1 MLFNLKEFEHKIE
14 ETFLKKGLKLF
25 LNKKVELIKKTGNGS
40 FSFLIH
46 EKNIGEIS
54 VQIRSEKIQ
63 NYNCFCG
70 SKNNCEHL
78 AAVLFYLQ
86 QDSLDLGNFKRSKDK
101 TTTLKSTLSKRSNNK
116 KNKFAGYIRLIK
128 NITKPFITFTKLK
141 SAQVGDIQ
149 KKINF
154 EKNGASAFN
163 EEYYF
168 NLALICELPKIPNF
182 NYSDRANAIEALIRN
197 AAMEI
202 EMNFNRGLS
211 ENENEAFIEATYY
224 SVRSQQNFKSGIY
237 SFLIARAAVI
247 INNKSNFAEL
257 KVLLKKRKQSK
268 NKTVAVDRKLIA
280 ELELSIQEAGLMN
293 KTFFTKNYAT
303 TLELPIALA
312 EIEFQKKNTAK
323 GFKILEQYAQGIKQ
337 ENVNKYLDFIG
348 ELLFFAKKYNS
359 KKYEQKYLLE
369 KFVCGYFIDTTE
381 LDRFFELNKKQN
393 KDDLVREIIVKVKTD
408 SLFFTFEKIAVVL
421 MHQSKFDELIVEIK
435 REKNKFKLLN
445 EIGIKKFPHYDL
457 DFLTLYTKHFLN
469 AITDAKFP
477 FFQQE
482 MFDLAR
488 TYLDLLPLEA
498 RENIIKKF
506 KDKLLYEKNMIEY
519 ISKLYP

>member
-25 LNKKVELIKKTGNGS
+25 LNKKVELIKKTGSES

-78 AAVLFYLQ
+78 AAALFYLQ
-86 QDSLDLGNFKRSKDK
+86 QE
-101 TTTLKSTLSKRSNNK
+101 TLSMLKVKSLRKKAVTTSIKQKK
-116 KNKFAGYIRLIK
+116 KNSFIKQIELIK
-128 NITKPFITFTKLK
+128 EIIKPFAMASKLT
-141 SAQVGDIQ
+141 STEVNEIY
-149 KKINF
+149 KKIHF
-154 EKNGASAFN
+154 EKTGAATFGQDF
-163 EEYYF
+163 YF
-168 NLALICELPKIPNF
+168 DLAIVCELPKLS
-182 NYSDRANAIEALIRN
+182 NYKYVDGENVIDTLVENAKQ
-197 AAMEI
+197 EI
-202 EMNFNRGLS
+202 ENHFNKGFS
-211 ENENEAFIEATYY
+211 VNETEAFIEATYY
-224 SVRSQQNFKSGIY
+224 SLRSQQNFRSGMYGFFI
-237 SFLIARAAVI
+237 SLASVI
-247 INNKSNFAEL
+247 ITNKNTTADL
-257 KVLLKKRKQSK
+257 KILLKKRKQNK
-268 NKTVAVDRKLIA
+268 NKIGAINRKNVSELQLSIRDA
-280 ELELSIQEAGLMN
+280 ELAN
-293 KTFFTKNYAT
+293 KPFLLKNYES

-312 EIEFQKKNTAK
+312 EMEFHKHNHAKAFKLLELYAEKIKIEN
-323 GFKILEQYAQGIKQ
+323 I
-337 ENVNKYLDFIG
+337 NKYLDLII
-348 ELLFFAKKYNS
+348 EVLVYAKKYNS
-359 KKYEQKYLLE
+359 KKYEQNYLIE

-393 KDDLVREIIVKVKTD
+393 RDDLVREIILKIKTD

-421 MHQSKFDELIVEIK
+421 MHQHKFDELVVEIK
-435 REKNKFKLLN
+435 KEKNKFKLLN
-445 EIGIKKFPHYDL
+445 EIGIKKFPHYDI

-469 AITDAKFP
+469 AIADAKFP

-488 TYLDLLPLEA
+488 TYLDLLPGEEQ
-498 RENIIKKF
+498 ENIIKKF

>member
-78 AAVLFYLQ
+78 AAALFYLQ
-86 QDSLDLGNFKRSKDK
+86 QE
-101 TTTLKSTLSKRSNNK
+101 TLSMLKVKSLRKKAVTTSIKQKK
-116 KNKFAGYIRLIK
+116 KNSFIKQIELIK
-128 NITKPFITFTKLK
+128 EIIKPFAMASKLTRTE
-141 SAQVGDIQ
+141 VNEIY
-149 KKINF
+149 KKIHF
-154 EKNGASAFN
+154 EKTGAATFGQDF
-163 EEYYF
+163 YF
-168 NLALICELPKIPNF
+168 DLAIVCELPKLS
-182 NYSDRANAIEALIRN
+182 NYKYVDGENVIDTLVENAKQ
-197 AAMEI
+197 EI
-202 EMNFNRGLS
+202 ENHFNKGFS
-211 ENENEAFIEATYY
+211 VNETEAFIDATYY
-224 SVRSQQNFKSGIY
+224 SLRSQQNFRSGMYGFFI
-237 SFLIARAAVI
+237 SLASVI
-247 INNKSNFAEL
+247 ITNKNTTADL
-257 KVLLKKRKQSK
+257 KILLKKRKQNK
-268 NKTVAVDRKLIA
+268 NKIGAINRKNVSELQLSIRDA
-280 ELELSIQEAGLMN
+280 ELAN
-293 KTFFTKNYAT
+293 KPFLLKNYES

-312 EIEFQKKNTAK
+312 EMEFHKHNHAKAFKLLELYAEKIKIEN
-323 GFKILEQYAQGIKQ
+323 I
-337 ENVNKYLDFIG
+337 NKYLDLII
-348 ELLFFAKKYNS
+348 EVLVYAKKYNS
-359 KKYEQKYLLE
+359 KKYEQNYLIE

-393 KDDLVREIIVKVKTD
+393 RDDLVREIILKIKTD

-421 MHQSKFDELIVEIK
+421 MHQHKFDELVVEIK
-435 REKNKFKLLN
+435 KEKNKFKLLN
-445 EIGIKKFPHYDL
+445 EIGIKKFPHYDI

-469 AITDAKFP
+469 AIADAKFP

>member
-25 LNKKVELIKKTGNGS
+25 LNKKVELIKKTGSES

-78 AAVLFYLQ
+78 AAALFYLQ
-86 QDSLDLGNFKRSKDK
+86 QE
-101 TTTLKSTLSKRSNNK
+101 TLSMLKVKSLRKKAVTTSIKQKK
-116 KNKFAGYIRLIK
+116 KNSFIKQIELIK
-128 NITKPFITFTKLK
+128 EIIKPFAMASKLT
-141 SAQVGDIQ
+141 STEVNEIY
-149 KKINF
+149 KKIHF
-154 EKNGASAFN
+154 EKTGAATFGQDF
-163 EEYYF
+163 YF
-168 NLALICELPKIPNF
+168 DLAIVCELPKLS
-182 NYSDRANAIEALIRN
+182 NYKYADGENVIDTLVENAKQ
-197 AAMEI
+197 EI
-202 EMNFNRGLS
+202 ENHFNKGFS
-211 ENENEAFIEATYY
+211 VNETEAFIDATYY
-224 SVRSQQNFKSGIY
+224 SLRSQQNFRSGMYGFFI
-237 SFLIARAAVI
+237 SLASVI
-247 INNKSNFAEL
+247 ITNKNTTADL
-257 KVLLKKRKQSK
+257 KILLKKRKQNK
-268 NKTVAVDRKLIA
+268 NKIGSINRKNVSELQLSIRDA
-280 ELELSIQEAGLMN
+280 ELAN
-293 KTFFTKNYAT
+293 KPFLLKNYES

-312 EIEFQKKNTAK
+312 EMEFHKHIHAKAFKLLELYAEKIKIEN
-323 GFKILEQYAQGIKQ
+323 I
-337 ENVNKYLDFIG
+337 NKYLDLII
-348 ELLFFAKKYNS
+348 EVLVYAKKYNS
-359 KKYEQKYLLE
+359 KKYEQNYLIE

-393 KDDLVREIIVKVKTD
+393 RDDLVREIILKIKTD

-421 MHQSKFDELIVEIK
+421 MHQHKFDELVVEIK
-435 REKNKFKLLN
+435 KEKNKFKLLN
-445 EIGIKKFPHYDL
+445 EIGIKKFPHYDI

-469 AITDAKFP
+469 AIADAKFP

-488 TYLDLLPLEA
+488 TYLDLLPGEE

>member
-86 QDSLDLGNFKRSKDK
+86 QESLDLGNFKRSKDK

-197 AAMEI
+197 AAMEV

-211 ENENEAFIEATYY
+211 VNETEAFIDATYY
-224 SVRSQQNFKSGIY
+224 SLRSQQNFRSGMYRFFI
-237 SFLIARAAVI
+237 SLASVI
-247 INNKSNFAEL
+247 ITNKNTTADL
-257 KVLLKKRKQSK
+257 KILLKKRKQNK
-268 NKTVAVDRKLIA
+268 NKIGSINRKNVSELQLSIRDA
-280 ELELSIQEAGLMN
+280 ELAN
-293 KTFFTKNYAT
+293 KPFLLKNYESI
-303 TLELPIALA
+303 LELPIALA
-312 EIEFQKKNTAK
+312 EMEFHKNNHAKAFKLLELYAEKIKIEN
-323 GFKILEQYAQGIKQ
+323 I
-337 ENVNKYLDFIG
+337 NKYLDLII
-348 ELLFFAKKYNS
+348 EVLVYAKKYNS

>member
-25 LNKKVELIKKTGNGS
+25 LNKKVELIKKTGSES

-78 AAVLFYLQ
+78 AAALFYLQ
-86 QDSLDLGNFKRSKDK
+86 QE
-101 TTTLKSTLSKRSNNK
+101 TLSMLKVKSLRKKAVTTSIKQKK
-116 KNKFAGYIRLIK
+116 KNSFIKQIELIK
-128 NITKPFITFTKLK
+128 EIIKPFAMASKLTRME
-141 SAQVGDIQ
+141 VNEIY
-149 KKINF
+149 KKIHF
-154 EKNGASAFN
+154 EKTGAATFGQDF
-163 EEYYF
+163 YF
-168 NLALICELPKIPNF
+168 DLAIVCELPKLS
-182 NYSDRANAIEALIRN
+182 NYKYADGENVIDTLVENAKQ
-197 AAMEI
+197 EI
-202 EMNFNRGLS
+202 EYHFNKGFS
-211 ENENEAFIEATYY
+211 VNETEAFIDATYY
-224 SVRSQQNFKSGIY
+224 SLRSQQNFRSGMYGFFI
-237 SFLIARAAVI
+237 SLASVI
-247 INNKSNFAEL
+247 ITNKNTTADL
-257 KVLLKKRKQSK
+257 KILLKKRKQNK
-268 NKTVAVDRKLIA
+268 NKIGSINRKNVSELQLSIRDA
-280 ELELSIQEAGLMN
+280 ELAN
-293 KTFFTKNYAT
+293 KPFLLKNYES

-312 EIEFQKKNTAK
+312 EMEFHKHNHAKAFKLLELYAEKIKIEN
-323 GFKILEQYAQGIKQ
+323 I
-337 ENVNKYLDFIG
+337 NKYLDLII
-348 ELLFFAKKYNS
+348 EVLVYAKKYNS
-359 KKYEQKYLLE
+359 KKYEQNYLIE

-393 KDDLVREIIVKVKTD
+393 RDDLVREIILKIKTD

-421 MHQSKFDELIVEIK
+421 MHQHKFDELVVEIK
-435 REKNKFKLLN
+435 KEKNKFKLLN
-445 EIGIKKFPHYDL
+445 EIVIKKFPHYDI

-469 AITDAKFP
+469 AIADAKFP

-488 TYLDLLPLEA
+488 TYLDLLPGEEQ
-498 RENIIKKF
+498 ENIIKKF

>member
-25 LNKKVELIKKTGNGS
+25 LNKKVELIKKTGSES

-78 AAVLFYLQ
+78 AAALFYLQ
-86 QDSLDLGNFKRSKDK
+86 QE
-101 TTTLKSTLSKRSNNK
+101 TLSMLKVKSLRKKAVTTSIKQKK
-116 KNKFAGYIRLIK
+116 KNSFIKQIELIK
-128 NITKPFITFTKLK
+128 EIIKPFAMASKLTRME
-141 SAQVGDIQ
+141 VNEIY
-149 KKINF
+149 KKIHF
-154 EKNGASAFN
+154 EKTGAATFGQDF
-163 EEYYF
+163 YF
-168 NLALICELPKIPNF
+168 DLAIVCELPKLS
-182 NYSDRANAIEALIRN
+182 NYKYADGENVIDTLVENAKQ
-197 AAMEI
+197 EI
-202 EMNFNRGLS
+202 ENHFNKGFS
-211 ENENEAFIEATYY
+211 VNETEAFIDATYY
-224 SVRSQQNFKSGIY
+224 SLRSQQNFRSGMYGFFI
-237 SFLIARAAVI
+237 SLASVI
-247 INNKSNFAEL
+247 ITNKNTTADL
-257 KVLLKKRKQSK
+257 KILLKKRKQNK
-268 NKTVAVDRKLIA
+268 NKIGSINRKNVSELQLSIRDA
-280 ELELSIQEAGLMN
+280 ELAN
-293 KTFFTKNYAT
+293 KPFLLKNYES

-312 EIEFQKKNTAK
+312 EMEFHKHNHAKAFKLLELYAEKIKIEN
-323 GFKILEQYAQGIKQ
+323 I
-337 ENVNKYLDFIG
+337 NKYLDLII
-348 ELLFFAKKYNS
+348 EVLVYAKKYNS
-359 KKYEQKYLLE
+359 KKYEQNYLIE

-393 KDDLVREIIVKVKTD
+393 RDDLVREIILKIKTD

-421 MHQSKFDELIVEIK
+421 MHQHKFDELVVEIK
-435 REKNKFKLLN
+435 KEKNKFKLLN
-445 EIGIKKFPHYDL
+445 EIGIKKFPHYDI

-469 AITDAKFP
+469 AIADAKFP

-488 TYLDLLPLEA
+488 TYLDLLPGEE

>member
-25 LNKKVELIKKTGNGS
+25 LNKKVELIKKTGSES

-78 AAVLFYLQ
+78 AAALFYLQ
-86 QDSLDLGNFKRSKDK
+86 QE
-101 TTTLKSTLSKRSNNK
+101 TLSMLKVKSLRKKAVTTSIKQKK
-116 KNKFAGYIRLIK
+116 KNSFIKQIELIK
-128 NITKPFITFTKLK
+128 EIIKPFAMASKLTRME
-141 SAQVGDIQ
+141 VNEIY
-149 KKINF
+149 KKIHF
-154 EKNGASAFN
+154 EKTGAATFGQDF
-163 EEYYF
+163 YF
-168 NLALICELPKIPNF
+168 DLAIVCELPKLS
-182 NYSDRANAIEALIRN
+182 NYKYADGENVIDTLVENAKQ
-197 AAMEI
+197 EI
-202 EMNFNRGLS
+202 ENHFNKGFS
-211 ENENEAFIEATYY
+211 VNETEAFIEATYY
-224 SVRSQQNFKSGIY
+224 SLRSQQNFRSGMYGFFI
-237 SFLIARAAVI
+237 SLASVI
-247 INNKSNFAEL
+247 ITNKNTTADL
-257 KVLLKKRKQSK
+257 KILLKKRKQNK
-268 NKTVAVDRKLIA
+268 NKIGSINRKNVSELQLSIRDA
-280 ELELSIQEAGLMN
+280 ELAN
-293 KTFFTKNYAT
+293 KPFLLKNYES

-312 EIEFQKKNTAK
+312 EMEFHKHNHAKAFKLLELYAEKIKIEN
-323 GFKILEQYAQGIKQ
+323 I
-337 ENVNKYLDFIG
+337 NKYLDLII
-348 ELLFFAKKYNS
+348 EVLVYAKKYNS
-359 KKYEQKYLLE
+359 KKYEQNYLIE

-393 KDDLVREIIVKVKTD
+393 RDDLVREIILKIKTD

-421 MHQSKFDELIVEIK
+421 MHQHKFDELVVEIK
-435 REKNKFKLLN
+435 KEKNKFKLLN
-445 EIGIKKFPHYDL
+445 EIGIKKFPHYDI

-469 AITDAKFP
+469 AIADAKFP

-488 TYLDLLPLEA
+488 TYLDLLPGEE

>member
-25 LNKKVELIKKTGNGS
+25 LNKKVELIKKTGSES

-78 AAVLFYLQ
+78 AAALFYLQ
-86 QDSLDLGNFKRSKDK
+86 QE
-101 TTTLKSTLSKRSNNK
+101 TLSMLKVKSLRKKAVTTSIKQKK
-116 KNKFAGYIRLIK
+116 KNSFIKQIELIK
-128 NITKPFITFTKLK
+128 EIIKPFAMASKLTRME
-141 SAQVGDIQ
+141 VNEIY
-149 KKINF
+149 KKIHF
-154 EKNGASAFN
+154 EKTGAATFGQDF
-163 EEYYF
+163 YF
-168 NLALICELPKIPNF
+168 DLAIVCELPKLS
-182 NYSDRANAIEALIRN
+182 NYKYADGENVIDTLVENAKQ
-197 AAMEI
+197 EI
-202 EMNFNRGLS
+202 ENHFNKGFS
-211 ENENEAFIEATYY
+211 VNETEAFIDATYY
-224 SVRSQQNFKSGIY
+224 SLRSQQNFRSGMYGFFI
-237 SFLIARAAVI
+237 SLASVI
-247 INNKSNFAEL
+247 ITNKNTTADL
-257 KVLLKKRKQSK
+257 KILLKKRKQNK
-268 NKTVAVDRKLIA
+268 NKIGSINRKNVSELQLSIRDA
-280 ELELSIQEAGLMN
+280 ELAN
-293 KTFFTKNYAT
+293 KPFLLKNYES

-312 EIEFQKKNTAK
+312 EMEFHKHNHAKAFKLLELYAEKIKIEN
-323 GFKILEQYAQGIKQ
+323 I
-337 ENVNKYLDFIG
+337 NKYLDLII
-348 ELLFFAKKYNS
+348 EVLVYAKKYNS
-359 KKYEQKYLLE
+359 KKYEQNYLIE

-393 KDDLVREIIVKVKTD
+393 RDDLVREIILKIKTD

-421 MHQSKFDELIVEIK
+421 MHQHKFDELVVEIK
-435 REKNKFKLLN
+435 KEKNKFKLLN
-445 EIGIKKFPHYDL
+445 EIGIKKFPHYDI

-469 AITDAKFP
+469 AIADAKFP

-488 TYLDLLPLEA
+488 TYLDLLPGEEQ
-498 RENIIKKF
+498 ENIIKKF

>member
-78 AAVLFYLQ
+78 AAALFYLQ
-86 QDSLDLGNFKRSKDK
+86 QE
-101 TTTLKSTLSKRSNNK
+101 TLSMLKVKSLRKKAVTTSIKQKK
-116 KNKFAGYIRLIK
+116 KNSFIKQIELIK
-128 NITKPFITFTKLK
+128 EIIKPFAMASKLT
-141 SAQVGDIQ
+141 STEVNEIY
-149 KKINF
+149 KKIHF
-154 EKNGASAFN
+154 EKTGAATFGQDF
-163 EEYYF
+163 YF
-168 NLALICELPKIPNF
+168 DLAIVCELPKLS
-182 NYSDRANAIEALIRN
+182 NYKYADGENVIDTLVENAKQ
-197 AAMEI
+197 EI
-202 EMNFNRGLS
+202 ENHFNKGFS
-211 ENENEAFIEATYY
+211 VNETEAFIDATYY
-224 SVRSQQNFKSGIY
+224 SLRSQQNFRSGMYRFFI
-237 SFLIARAAVI
+237 SLASVI
-247 INNKSNFAEL
+247 ITNKNTTADL
-257 KVLLKKRKQSK
+257 KILLKKRKQNK
-268 NKTVAVDRKLIA
+268 NKIGSINRKNVSELQLSIRDA
-280 ELELSIQEAGLMN
+280 ELAN
-293 KTFFTKNYAT
+293 KPFLLKNYES

-312 EIEFQKKNTAK
+312 EMEFHKNNHAKAFKLLELYAEKIKIEN
-323 GFKILEQYAQGIKQ
+323 I
-337 ENVNKYLDFIG
+337 NKYLDLII
-348 ELLFFAKKYNS
+348 EVLVYAKKYNN
-359 KKYEQKYLLE
+359 KKSEQNYLIE

-393 KDDLVREIIVKVKTD
+393 KDDLAREIIVKVKTD

-445 EIGIKKFPHYDL
+445 EIGIKKFPHYDIE
-457 DFLTLYTKHFLN
+457 FLTLYTKHFLN

-488 TYLDLLPLEA
+488 SYLDLLPLEA

-506 KDKLLYEKNMIEY
+506 KDNLLYEKNMIEY

>member
-40 FSFLIH
+40 FSFMIH

-54 VQIRSEKIQ
+54 IQIRSEKIQ

-78 AAVLFYLQ
+78 AAALFYLQ
-86 QDSLDLGNFKRSKDK
+86 QE
-101 TTTLKSTLSKRSNNK
+101 TLSMLKVKSLRKKAVTTSIKQKK
-116 KNKFAGYIRLIK
+116 KNSFIK
-128 NITKPFITFTKLK
+128 QIEPIKEIIKPFAMASKLT
-141 SAQVGDIQ
+141 STEVNEIY
-149 KKINF
+149 KKIHF
-154 EKNGASAFN
+154 EKTGAATFGQDF
-163 EEYYF
+163 YF
-168 NLALICELPKIPNF
+168 DLAIVCELPKVPNYKYADGE
-182 NYSDRANAIEALIRN
+182 NVIDTLVENAKQ
-197 AAMEI
+197 EI
-202 EMNFNRGLS
+202 ENHFNKGFS
-211 ENENEAFIEATYY
+211 VNETEAFIDATYY
-224 SVRSQQNFKSGIY
+224 SVRSQQNFRSGMYGFFI
-237 SFLIARAAVI
+237 SLASVI
-247 INNKSNFAEL
+247 ITNKNTTADL
-257 KVLLKKRKQSK
+257 KILLKKRKQNK
-268 NKTVAVDRKLIA
+268 NKIGSINRKNVSELQLSIRDA
-280 ELELSIQEAGLMN
+280 ELAN
-293 KTFFTKNYAT
+293 KPFLLKNYES

-312 EIEFQKKNTAK
+312 EMEFHKHNHAKAFKLLELYAEKIKIEN
-323 GFKILEQYAQGIKQ
+323 I
-337 ENVNKYLDFIG
+337 NKYLDLII
-348 ELLFFAKKYNS
+348 EVLVYAKKYNS

-369 KFVCGYFIDTTE
+369 KFVCGYFIDEKE
-381 LDRFFELNKKQN
+381 LARFFELNKSRGKE
-393 KDDLVREIIVKVKTD
+393 LVALGLIEKIKSE
-408 SLFFTFEKIAVVL
+408 SLFFTFEKIAIIFL
-421 MHQSKFDELIVEIK
+421 SQNKFDELVNEIK
-435 REKNKFKLLN
+435 KEKNKFKLLN
-445 EIGIKKFPHYDL
+445 EIGIKKFPHYDIE
-457 DFLTLYTKHFLN
+457 FLTLYTKHFLN

>member
-25 LNKKVELIKKTGNGS
+25 LNKKVELIKKTGSES

-78 AAVLFYLQ
+78 AAALFYLQ
-86 QDSLDLGNFKRSKDK
+86 QE
-101 TTTLKSTLSKRSNNK
+101 TLSMLKVKSLRKKAVTTSIKQKK
-116 KNKFAGYIRLIK
+116 KNSFIKQIELIK
-128 NITKPFITFTKLK
+128 EIIKPFAMASKLTRTE
-141 SAQVGDIQ
+141 VNEIY
-149 KKINF
+149 KKIHF
-154 EKNGASAFN
+154 EKTGAATFGQDF
-163 EEYYF
+163 YF
-168 NLALICELPKIPNF
+168 DLAIVCELPKLS
-182 NYSDRANAIEALIRN
+182 NYKYADGENVIDTLVENAKQ
-197 AAMEI
+197 EI
-202 EMNFNRGLS
+202 ENHFNKGFS
-211 ENENEAFIEATYY
+211 VNETEAFIDATYY
-224 SVRSQQNFKSGIY
+224 SLRSQQNFRSGMYGFFI
-237 SFLIARAAVI
+237 SLASVI
-247 INNKSNFAEL
+247 ITNKNTTADL
-257 KVLLKKRKQSK
+257 KILLKKRKQNK
-268 NKTVAVDRKLIA
+268 NKIGAINRKNVSELQLSIRDA
-280 ELELSIQEAGLMN
+280 ELAN
-293 KTFFTKNYAT
+293 KPFLLKNYES

-312 EIEFQKKNTAK
+312 EMEFHKHNHAKAFKLLELYAEKIKIEN
-323 GFKILEQYAQGIKQ
+323 I
-337 ENVNKYLDFIG
+337 NKYLDLII
-348 ELLFFAKKYNS
+348 EVLVYAKKYNS
-359 KKYEQKYLLE
+359 KKYEQNYLIE

-393 KDDLVREIIVKVKTD
+393 RDDLVREIILKIKTD

-421 MHQSKFDELIVEIK
+421 MHQHKFDELVVEIK
-435 REKNKFKLLN
+435 KEKNKFKLLN
-445 EIGIKKFPHYDL
+445 EIGIKKFPHYDI

-469 AITDAKFP
+469 AIADAKFP

-488 TYLDLLPLEA
+488 TYLDLLPGEEQ
-498 RENIIKKF
+498 ENIIKKF

>member
-40 FSFLIH
+40 FSFMIH

-54 VQIRSEKIQ
+54 IQIRSEKIQ

-78 AAVLFYLQ
+78 AAALFYLQ
-86 QDSLDLGNFKRSKDK
+86 QE
-101 TTTLKSTLSKRSNNK
+101 TLSMLKVKSLRKKAVTTSIKQKK
-116 KNKFAGYIRLIK
+116 KNSFIKQIELIK
-128 NITKPFITFTKLK
+128 EIIKPFAMASKLT
-141 SAQVGDIQ
+141 STEVNEIY
-149 KKINF
+149 KKIHF
-154 EKNGASAFN
+154 EKTGAATFGQDF
-163 EEYYF
+163 YF
-168 NLALICELPKIPNF
+168 DLAIVCELPKLS
-182 NYSDRANAIEALIRN
+182 NYKYADGENVIDTLVENAKQ
-197 AAMEI
+197 EI
-202 EMNFNRGLS
+202 ENHFNKGFS
-211 ENENEAFIEATYY
+211 VNETEAFIDATYY
-224 SVRSQQNFKSGIY
+224 SVRSQQNFRSGMYGFFI
-237 SFLIARAAVI
+237 SLASVI
-247 INNKSNFAEL
+247 ITNKNTTSDL
-257 KVLLKKRKQSK
+257 KILLKKRKQNK
-268 NKTVAVDRKLIA
+268 NKIGSINRKNVSELQLSIRDA
-280 ELELSIQEAGLMN
+280 ELAN
-293 KTFFTKNYAT
+293 KPFLLKNYES

-312 EIEFQKKNTAK
+312 EMEFHKHNHAKAFKLLELYAEKIKIEN
-323 GFKILEQYAQGIKQ
+323 I
-337 ENVNKYLDFIG
+337 NKYLDLII
-348 ELLFFAKKYNS
+348 EVLVYAKKYNS

-369 KFVCGYFIDTTE
+369 KFVCGYFIDEKE
-381 LDRFFELNKKQN
+381 LARFFELNKSRGKE
-393 KDDLVREIIVKVKTD
+393 LVALGLIEKIKSE
-408 SLFFTFEKIAVVL
+408 SLFFTFEKIAIIFL
-421 MHQSKFDELIVEIK
+421 SQNKFDELVNEIK
-435 REKNKFKLLN
+435 KEKNKFKLLN
-445 EIGIKKFPHYDL
+445 EIGIKKFPHYDIE
-457 DFLTLYTKHFLN
+457 FLTLYTKHFLN

>member
-78 AAVLFYLQ
+78 AAALFYLQ
-86 QDSLDLGNFKRSKDK
+86 QE
-101 TTTLKSTLSKRSNNK
+101 TLSMLKVKSLRKKAVTTSIKQKK
-116 KNKFAGYIRLIK
+116 KNSFIKQIELIK
-128 NITKPFITFTKLK
+128 EIIKPFAMASKLT
-141 SAQVGDIQ
+141 STEVNEIY
-149 KKINF
+149 KKIHF
-154 EKNGASAFN
+154 EKTGAATFGQDF
-163 EEYYF
+163 YF
-168 NLALICELPKIPNF
+168 DLAIVCELPKLS
-182 NYSDRANAIEALIRN
+182 NYKYADGENVIDTLVENAKQ
-197 AAMEI
+197 EI
-202 EMNFNRGLS
+202 ENHFNKGFS
-211 ENENEAFIEATYY
+211 VNETEAFIDATYY
-224 SVRSQQNFKSGIY
+224 SLRSQQNFRSGMYRFFI
-237 SFLIARAAVI
+237 SLASVI
-247 INNKSNFAEL
+247 ITNKNTTADL
-257 KVLLKKRKQSK
+257 KILLKKRKQNK
-268 NKTVAVDRKLIA
+268 NKIGSINRKNVSELQLSIRDA
-280 ELELSIQEAGLMN
+280 ELAN
-293 KTFFTKNYAT
+293 KPFLLKNYES

-312 EIEFQKKNTAK
+312 EMEFHKNNHAKAFKLLELYAEKIKIEN
-323 GFKILEQYAQGIKQ
+323 I
-337 ENVNKYLDFIG
+337 NKYLDLII
-348 ELLFFAKKYNS
+348 EVLVYAKKYNN
-359 KKYEQKYLLE
+359 KKSEQNYLIE

-393 KDDLVREIIVKVKTD
+393 KDDLAREIIVKVKTD

-445 EIGIKKFPHYDL
+445 EIGIKKFPHYDIE
-457 DFLTLYTKHFLN
+457 FLTLYTKHFLN

>member
-25 LNKKVELIKKTGNGS
+25 LNKKVELIKKTGSES

-78 AAVLFYLQ
+78 AAALFYLQ
-86 QDSLDLGNFKRSKDK
+86 QE
-101 TTTLKSTLSKRSNNK
+101 TLSMLKVKSLRKKAVTTSIKQKK
-116 KNKFAGYIRLIK
+116 KNSFIKQIELIK
-128 NITKPFITFTKLK
+128 EIIKPFAMASKLTRTE
-141 SAQVGDIQ
+141 VNEIY
-149 KKINF
+149 KKIHF
-154 EKNGASAFN
+154 EKTGAATFGQDF
-163 EEYYF
+163 YF
-168 NLALICELPKIPNF
+168 DLAIVCELPKLS
-182 NYSDRANAIEALIRN
+182 NYKYADGENVIDTLVENAKQ
-197 AAMEI
+197 EI
-202 EMNFNRGLS
+202 EYHFNKGFS
-211 ENENEAFIEATYY
+211 VNETEAFIDATYY
-224 SVRSQQNFKSGIY
+224 SLRSQQNFRSGMYGFFI
-237 SFLIARAAVI
+237 SLASVI
-247 INNKSNFAEL
+247 ITNKNTTADL
-257 KVLLKKRKQSK
+257 KILLKKRKQNK
-268 NKTVAVDRKLIA
+268 NKIGSINRKNVSELQLSIRDA
-280 ELELSIQEAGLMN
+280 ELAN
-293 KTFFTKNYAT
+293 KPFLLKNYES

-312 EIEFQKKNTAK
+312 EMEFHKHNHAKAFKLLELYAEKIKIEN
-323 GFKILEQYAQGIKQ
+323 I
-337 ENVNKYLDFIG
+337 NKYLDLII
-348 ELLFFAKKYNS
+348 EVLVYAKKYNS
-359 KKYEQKYLLE
+359 KKYEQNYLIE

-393 KDDLVREIIVKVKTD
+393 RDDLVREIILKIKTD

-421 MHQSKFDELIVEIK
+421 MHQHKFDELVVEIK
-435 REKNKFKLLN
+435 KEKNKFKLLN
-445 EIGIKKFPHYDL
+445 EIGIKKFPHYDI

-469 AITDAKFP
+469 AIADAKFP

-488 TYLDLLPLEA
+488 TYLDLLPGEE

>member
-25 LNKKVELIKKTGNGS
+25 LNKKVELIKKTGSES

-78 AAVLFYLQ
+78 AAALFYLQ
-86 QDSLDLGNFKRSKDK
+86 QE
-101 TTTLKSTLSKRSNNK
+101 TLSMLKVKSLRKKAVTTSIKQKK
-116 KNKFAGYIRLIK
+116 KNSFIKQIELIK
-128 NITKPFITFTKLK
+128 EIIKPFAMASKLTRTE
-141 SAQVGDIQ
+141 VNEIY
-149 KKINF
+149 KKIHF
-154 EKNGASAFN
+154 EKTGAATFGQDF
-163 EEYYF
+163 YF
-168 NLALICELPKIPNF
+168 DLAIVCELPKLS
-182 NYSDRANAIEALIRN
+182 NYKYADGENVIDTLVENAKQ
-197 AAMEI
+197 EI
-202 EMNFNRGLS
+202 ENHFNKGFS
-211 ENENEAFIEATYY
+211 VNETEAFIDATYY
-224 SVRSQQNFKSGIY
+224 SLRSQQNFRSGMYGFFI
-237 SFLIARAAVI
+237 SLASVI
-247 INNKSNFAEL
+247 ITNKNTTADL
-257 KVLLKKRKQSK
+257 KILLKKRKQNK
-268 NKTVAVDRKLIA
+268 NKIGSINRKNVSELQLSIRDA
-280 ELELSIQEAGLMN
+280 ELAN
-293 KTFFTKNYAT
+293 KPFLLKNYES

-312 EIEFQKKNTAK
+312 EMEFHKHNHAKAFKLLELYAEKIKIEN
-323 GFKILEQYAQGIKQ
+323 I
-337 ENVNKYLDFIG
+337 NKYLDLII
-348 ELLFFAKKYNS
+348 EVLVYAKKYNS
-359 KKYEQKYLLE
+359 KKYEQNYLIE

-393 KDDLVREIIVKVKTD
+393 RDDLVREIILKIKTD

-421 MHQSKFDELIVEIK
+421 MHQHKFDELVVEIK
-435 REKNKFKLLN
+435 KEKNKFKLLN
-445 EIGIKKFPHYDL
+445 EIGIKKFPHYDI

-469 AITDAKFP
+469 AIADAKFP

-488 TYLDLLPLEA
+488 TYLDLLPGEE

>member
-25 LNKKVELIKKTGNGS
+25 LNKKVELIKKTGSES

-78 AAVLFYLQ
+78 AAALFYLQ
-86 QDSLDLGNFKRSKDK
+86 QE
-101 TTTLKSTLSKRSNNK
+101 TLSMLKVKSLRKKAVTTSIKQKK
-116 KNKFAGYIRLIK
+116 KNSFIKQIELIK
-128 NITKPFITFTKLK
+128 EIIKPFAMASKLT
-141 SAQVGDIQ
+141 STEVNEIY
-149 KKINF
+149 KKIHF
-154 EKNGASAFN
+154 EKTGAATFGQDF
-163 EEYYF
+163 YF
-168 NLALICELPKIPNF
+168 DLAIVCELPKLS
-182 NYSDRANAIEALIRN
+182 NYKYADGENVIDTLVENAKQ
-197 AAMEI
+197 EI
-202 EMNFNRGLS
+202 EYHFNKGFS
-211 ENENEAFIEATYY
+211 VNETEAFIDATYY
-224 SVRSQQNFKSGIY
+224 SLRSQQNFRSGMYGFFI
-237 SFLIARAAVI
+237 SLASVI
-247 INNKSNFAEL
+247 ITNKNTTADL
-257 KVLLKKRKQSK
+257 KILLKKRKQNK
-268 NKTVAVDRKLIA
+268 NKIGSINRKNVSELQLSIRDA
-280 ELELSIQEAGLMN
+280 ELAN
-293 KTFFTKNYAT
+293 KPFLLKNYES

-312 EIEFQKKNTAK
+312 EMEFHKHNHAKAFKLLELYAEKIKIEN
-323 GFKILEQYAQGIKQ
+323 I
-337 ENVNKYLDFIG
+337 NKYLDLII
-348 ELLFFAKKYNS
+348 EVLVYAKKYNS
-359 KKYEQKYLLE
+359 KKYEQNYLIE

-393 KDDLVREIIVKVKTD
+393 RDDLVREIILKIKTD

-421 MHQSKFDELIVEIK
+421 MHQHKFDELVVEIK
-435 REKNKFKLLN
+435 KEKNKFKLLN
-445 EIGIKKFPHYDL
+445 EIGIKKFPHYDI

-469 AITDAKFP
+469 AIADAKFP

-488 TYLDLLPLEA
+488 TYLDLLPGEE

>member
-25 LNKKVELIKKTGNGS
+25 LNKKVELIKKTGSES

-78 AAVLFYLQ
+78 AAALFYLQ
-86 QDSLDLGNFKRSKDK
+86 QE
-101 TTTLKSTLSKRSNNK
+101 TLSMLKVKSLRKKAVTTSIKQKK
-116 KNKFAGYIRLIK
+116 KNSFIKQIELIK
-128 NITKPFITFTKLK
+128 EIIKPFAMASKLTRME
-141 SAQVGDIQ
+141 VNEIY
-149 KKINF
+149 KKIHF
-154 EKNGASAFN
+154 EKTGAATFGQDF
-163 EEYYF
+163 YF
-168 NLALICELPKIPNF
+168 DLAIVCELPKLS
-182 NYSDRANAIEALIRN
+182 NYKYADGENVIDTLVENAKQ
-197 AAMEI
+197 EI
-202 EMNFNRGLS
+202 ENHFNKGFS
-211 ENENEAFIEATYY
+211 VNETEAFIDATYY
-224 SVRSQQNFKSGIY
+224 SLRSQQNFRSGMYGFFI
-237 SFLIARAAVI
+237 SLASVI
-247 INNKSNFAEL
+247 ITNKNTTADL
-257 KVLLKKRKQSK
+257 KILLKKRKQNK
-268 NKTVAVDRKLIA
+268 NKIGSINRKNVSELQLSIRDA
-280 ELELSIQEAGLMN
+280 ELAN
-293 KTFFTKNYAT
+293 KPFLLKNYES

-312 EIEFQKKNTAK
+312 EMEFHKHIHAKAFKLLELYAEKIKIEN
-323 GFKILEQYAQGIKQ
+323 I
-337 ENVNKYLDFIG
+337 NKYLDLII
-348 ELLFFAKKYNS
+348 EVLVYAKKYNS
-359 KKYEQKYLLE
+359 KKYEQNYLIE

-393 KDDLVREIIVKVKTD
+393 RDDLVREIILKIKTD

-421 MHQSKFDELIVEIK
+421 MHQHKFDELVVEIK
-435 REKNKFKLLN
+435 KEKNKFKLLN
-445 EIGIKKFPHYDL
+445 EIGIKKFPHYDI

-469 AITDAKFP
+469 AIADAKFP

-488 TYLDLLPLEA
+488 TYLDLLPGEE

>member
-25 LNKKVELIKKTGNGS
+25 LNKKVELIKKTGSES

-78 AAVLFYLQ
+78 AAALFYLQ
-86 QDSLDLGNFKRSKDK
+86 QE
-101 TTTLKSTLSKRSNNK
+101 TLSMLKVKSLRKKAVTTSIKQKK
-116 KNKFAGYIRLIK
+116 KNSFIKQIELIK
-128 NITKPFITFTKLK
+128 EIIKPFAMASKLTRTEVNEIYKKIHFEKTGAATFGQDFYFDLAIVCELTKL
-141 SAQVGDIQ
+141 S
-149 KKINF
+149 
-154 EKNGASAFN
+154 
-163 EEYYF
+163 
-168 NLALICELPKIPNF
+168 
-182 NYSDRANAIEALIRN
+182 NYKYADSENVIDTLVENAKQ
-197 AAMEI
+197 EI
-202 EMNFNRGLS
+202 ENHFNKGFS
-211 ENENEAFIEATYY
+211 VNETEAFIEATYY
-224 SVRSQQNFKSGIY
+224 SLRSQQNFRSGMYGFFI
-237 SFLIARAAVI
+237 SLASVI
-247 INNKSNFAEL
+247 ITNKNTTADL
-257 KVLLKKRKQSK
+257 KILLKKRKQNK
-268 NKTVAVDRKLIA
+268 NKIGSINRKNVSELQLSIRDA
-280 ELELSIQEAGLMN
+280 ELAN
-293 KTFFTKNYAT
+293 KPFLLKNYES

-312 EIEFQKKNTAK
+312 EMEFHKHNHAKAFKLLELYAEKIKIEN
-323 GFKILEQYAQGIKQ
+323 I
-337 ENVNKYLDFIG
+337 NKYLDLII
-348 ELLFFAKKYNS
+348 EVLVYAKKYNS
-359 KKYEQKYLLE
+359 KKYEQNYLIE

-393 KDDLVREIIVKVKTD
+393 RDDLVREIILKIKTD

-421 MHQSKFDELIVEIK
+421 MHQHKFDELVVEIK
-435 REKNKFKLLN
+435 KEKNKFKLLN
-445 EIGIKKFPHYDL
+445 EIGIKKFPHYDI

-469 AITDAKFP
+469 AIADAKFP

-488 TYLDLLPLEA
+488 TYLDLLPGEE

>member
-1 MLFNLKEFEHKIE
+1 MLFNLREFEHKIE

-78 AAVLFYLQ
+78 AAALFYLQ
-86 QDSLDLGNFKRSKDK
+86 QE
-101 TTTLKSTLSKRSNNK
+101 TLSMLKVKSLRKKAVTTSIKQKK
-116 KNKFAGYIRLIK
+116 KNSFIKQIELIK
-128 NITKPFITFTKLK
+128 EIIKPFAMASKLT
-141 SAQVGDIQ
+141 STEVNEIY
-149 KKINF
+149 KKIHF
-154 EKNGASAFN
+154 EKTGAATFGQDF
-163 EEYYF
+163 YF
-168 NLALICELPKIPNF
+168 DLAIVCELPKLS
-182 NYSDRANAIEALIRN
+182 NYKYADGENVIDTLVENAKQ
-197 AAMEI
+197 EI
-202 EMNFNRGLS
+202 ENHFNKGFS
-211 ENENEAFIEATYY
+211 VNETEAFIDATYY
-224 SVRSQQNFKSGIY
+224 SLRSQQNFRSGMYRFFI
-237 SFLIARAAVI
+237 SLASVI
-247 INNKSNFAEL
+247 ITNKNTTADL
-257 KVLLKKRKQSK
+257 KILLKKRKQNK
-268 NKTVAVDRKLIA
+268 NKIGSINRKNVSELQLSISDA
-280 ELELSIQEAGLMN
+280 ELAN
-293 KTFFTKNYAT
+293 KPFLLKNYES

-312 EIEFQKKNTAK
+312 EMEFHKNNHAKAFKLLELYAEKIKIEN
-323 GFKILEQYAQGIKQ
+323 I
-337 ENVNKYLDFIG
+337 NKYLDLII
-348 ELLFFAKKYNS
+348 EVLVYAKKYNN
-359 KKYEQKYLLE
+359 KKSEQNYLIE

-393 KDDLVREIIVKVKTD
+393 KDDLAREIIVKVKTD

-445 EIGIKKFPHYDL
+445 EIGIKKFPHYDIE
-457 DFLTLYTKHFLN
+457 FLTLYTKHFLN

-488 TYLDLLPLEA
+488 SYLDLLPLEA

-506 KDKLLYEKNMIEY
+506 KDNLLYEKNMIEY

>member
-25 LNKKVELIKKTGNGS
+25 LNKKVELIKKTGSES

-46 EKNIGEIS
+46 EKNFGEIS

-78 AAVLFYLQ
+78 AAALFYLQ
-86 QDSLDLGNFKRSKDK
+86 QE
-101 TTTLKSTLSKRSNNK
+101 TLSMLKVKSLRKKAVTTSIKQKK
-116 KNKFAGYIRLIK
+116 KNSFIKQIELIK
-128 NITKPFITFTKLK
+128 EIIKPFAMASKLT
-141 SAQVGDIQ
+141 STEVNEIY
-149 KKINF
+149 KKIHF
-154 EKNGASAFN
+154 EKTGAATFGQDF
-163 EEYYF
+163 YF
-168 NLALICELPKIPNF
+168 DLAIVCELPKVPNYKYADGE
-182 NYSDRANAIEALIRN
+182 NVIDTLVENAKQ
-197 AAMEI
+197 EI
-202 EMNFNRGLS
+202 ENHFNKGFFV
-211 ENENEAFIEATYY
+211 NETEAFIDATYY
-224 SVRSQQNFKSGIY
+224 SLRSQQNFRSGMYGFFI
-237 SFLIARAAVI
+237 SLASVI
-247 INNKSNFAEL
+247 ITNKNTTADL
-257 KVLLKKRKQSK
+257 KILLKKRKQNK
-268 NKTVAVDRKLIA
+268 NKIGSINRKNVSELQLSIRDA
-280 ELELSIQEAGLMN
+280 ELAN
-293 KTFFTKNYAT
+293 KPFLLKNYES

-312 EIEFQKKNTAK
+312 EMEFHKHNHAKAFKLLELYAEKIKIEN
-323 GFKILEQYAQGIKQ
+323 I
-337 ENVNKYLDFIG
+337 NKYLDLII
-348 ELLFFAKKYNS
+348 EVLVYAKKYNS

-369 KFVCGYFIDTTE
+369 KFVCGYFIDEKE
-381 LDRFFELNKKQN
+381 LDRFFELNKSRSKE
-393 KDDLVREIIVKVKTD
+393 LVALVVIEKIKSE
-408 SLFFTFEKIAVVL
+408 SLFFTFEKIAIIFL
-421 MHQSKFDELIVEIK
+421 SQNKFDELVNEIK
-435 REKNKFKLLN
+435 KEKNKFKLLN
-445 EIGIKKFPHYDL
+445 EIGIKKFPHYDIE
-457 DFLTLYTKHFLN
+457 FLTLYTKHFLN

>member
-25 LNKKVELIKKTGNGS
+25 LNKKVELIKKTGSES

-78 AAVLFYLQ
+78 AAALFYLQ
-86 QDSLDLGNFKRSKDK
+86 QE
-101 TTTLKSTLSKRSNNK
+101 TLSMLKVKSLRKKAVTTSIKQKK
-116 KNKFAGYIRLIK
+116 KNSFIKQIELIK
-128 NITKPFITFTKLK
+128 EIIKPFAMASKLTRME
-141 SAQVGDIQ
+141 VNEIY
-149 KKINF
+149 KKIHF
-154 EKNGASAFN
+154 EKTGAATFGQDF
-163 EEYYF
+163 YF
-168 NLALICELPKIPNF
+168 DLAIVCELPKLS
-182 NYSDRANAIEALIRN
+182 NYKYADGENVIDTLVENAKQ
-197 AAMEI
+197 EI
-202 EMNFNRGLS
+202 ENHFNKGFS
-211 ENENEAFIEATYY
+211 VNETEAFIDATYY
-224 SVRSQQNFKSGIY
+224 SLRSQQNFRSGMYGFFI
-237 SFLIARAAVI
+237 SLASVI
-247 INNKSNFAEL
+247 ITNKNTTADL
-257 KVLLKKRKQSK
+257 KILLKKRKQNK
-268 NKTVAVDRKLIA
+268 NKIGSINRKNVSELQLSIRDA
-280 ELELSIQEAGLMN
+280 ELAN
-293 KTFFTKNYAT
+293 KPFLLKNYES

-312 EIEFQKKNTAK
+312 EMEFHKHIHAKAFKLLELYAEKIKIEN
-323 GFKILEQYAQGIKQ
+323 I
-337 ENVNKYLDFIG
+337 NKYLDLII
-348 ELLFFAKKYNS
+348 EVLVYAKKYNS

-393 KDDLVREIIVKVKTD
+393 RDDLVREIILKIKTD
-408 SLFFTFEKIAVVL
+408 SLFFTFKKIAVVL
-421 MHQSKFDELIVEIK
+421 MHQHKFDELVVEIK
-435 REKNKFKLLN
+435 KEKNKFKLLN
-445 EIGIKKFPHYDL
+445 EIGIKKFPHYDI

-469 AITDAKFP
+469 AIADAKFP

-488 TYLDLLPLEA
+488 TYLDLLPGEE

>member
-1 MLFNLKEFEHKIE
+1 MLFNLREFEHKIE

-78 AAVLFYLQ
+78 AAALFYLQ
-86 QDSLDLGNFKRSKDK
+86 QE
-101 TTTLKSTLSKRSNNK
+101 TLSMLKVKSLRKKAVTTSIKQKK
-116 KNKFAGYIRLIK
+116 KNSFIKQIELIK
-128 NITKPFITFTKLK
+128 EIIKPFAMASKLT
-141 SAQVGDIQ
+141 STEVNEIY
-149 KKINF
+149 KKIHF
-154 EKNGASAFN
+154 EKTGAATFGQDF
-163 EEYYF
+163 YF
-168 NLALICELPKIPNF
+168 DLAIVCELPKLS
-182 NYSDRANAIEALIRN
+182 NYKYADGENVIDTLVENAKQ
-197 AAMEI
+197 EI
-202 EMNFNRGLS
+202 ENHFNKGFS
-211 ENENEAFIEATYY
+211 VNETEAFIDATYY
-224 SVRSQQNFKSGIY
+224 SLRSQQNFRSGMYRFFI
-237 SFLIARAAVI
+237 SLASVI
-247 INNKSNFAEL
+247 ITNKNTTADL
-257 KVLLKKRKQSK
+257 KILLKKRKQNK
-268 NKTVAVDRKLIA
+268 NKIGSINRKNVSELQLSIRDA
-280 ELELSIQEAGLMN
+280 ELAN
-293 KTFFTKNYAT
+293 KPFLLKNYES

-312 EIEFQKKNTAK
+312 EMEFHKNNHAKAFKLLELYAEKIKIEN
-323 GFKILEQYAQGIKQ
+323 I
-337 ENVNKYLDFIG
+337 NKYLDLII
-348 ELLFFAKKYNS
+348 EVLVYAKKYNN
-359 KKYEQKYLLE
+359 KKSEQNYLIE

-393 KDDLVREIIVKVKTD
+393 KDDLAREIIVKVKTD

-445 EIGIKKFPHYDL
+445 EIGIKKFPHYDIE
-457 DFLTLYTKHFLN
+457 FLTLYTKHFLN

-488 TYLDLLPLEA
+488 SYLDLLPLEA

-506 KDKLLYEKNMIEY
+506 KDNLLYEKNMIEY

>member
-1 MLFNLKEFEHKIE
+1 MLFNLREFEHKIE

-78 AAVLFYLQ
+78 AAALFYLQ
-86 QDSLDLGNFKRSKDK
+86 QE
-101 TTTLKSTLSKRSNNK
+101 TLSMLKVKSLRKKAVTTSIKQKK
-116 KNKFAGYIRLIK
+116 KNSFIKQIELIK
-128 NITKPFITFTKLK
+128 EIIKPFAMASKLT
-141 SAQVGDIQ
+141 STEVNEIY
-149 KKINF
+149 KKIHF
-154 EKNGASAFN
+154 EKTGAATFGQDF
-163 EEYYF
+163 YF
-168 NLALICELPKIPNF
+168 DLAIVCELPKLS
-182 NYSDRANAIEALIRN
+182 NYKYADGENVIDTLVENAKQ
-197 AAMEI
+197 EI
-202 EMNFNRGLS
+202 ENHFNKGFS
-211 ENENEAFIEATYY
+211 VNETEAFIDATYY
-224 SVRSQQNFKSGIY
+224 SLRSQQNFRSGMYRFFI
-237 SFLIARAAVI
+237 SLASVI
-247 INNKSNFAEL
+247 ITNKNTTADL
-257 KVLLKKRKQSK
+257 KILLKKRKQNK
-268 NKTVAVDRKLIA
+268 NKIGSINRKNVSELQLSIRDA
-280 ELELSIQEAGLMN
+280 ELAN
-293 KTFFTKNYAT
+293 KPFLLKNYES

-312 EIEFQKKNTAK
+312 EMEFHKNNHAKAFKLLELYAEKIKIEN
-323 GFKILEQYAQGIKQ
+323 I
-337 ENVNKYLDFIG
+337 NKYLDLII
-348 ELLFFAKKYNS
+348 EVLVYAKKYNN
-359 KKYEQKYLLE
+359 KKSEQNYLIE

-393 KDDLVREIIVKVKTD
+393 KDDLAREIILKVKTD

-506 KDKLLYEKNMIEY
+506 KDNLLYEKNMIEY

>member
-25 LNKKVELIKKTGNGS
+25 LNKKVELIKKTGSES

-78 AAVLFYLQ
+78 AAALFYLQ
-86 QDSLDLGNFKRSKDK
+86 QE
-101 TTTLKSTLSKRSNNK
+101 TLSMLKVKSLRKKAVTTSIKQKK
-116 KNKFAGYIRLIK
+116 KNSFIKQIELIK
-128 NITKPFITFTKLK
+128 EIIKPFAMASKLTRTE
-141 SAQVGDIQ
+141 VNEIY
-149 KKINF
+149 KKIHF
-154 EKNGASAFN
+154 EKTGAATFGQDF
-163 EEYYF
+163 YF
-168 NLALICELPKIPNF
+168 DLAIVCELPKLS
-182 NYSDRANAIEALIRN
+182 NYKYADGENVIDTLVENAKQ
-197 AAMEI
+197 EI
-202 EMNFNRGLS
+202 EYHFNKGFS
-211 ENENEAFIEATYY
+211 VNETEAFIDATYY
-224 SVRSQQNFKSGIY
+224 SLRSQQNFRSGMYGFFI
-237 SFLIARAAVI
+237 SLASVI
-247 INNKSNFAEL
+247 ITNKNTTADL
-257 KVLLKKRKQSK
+257 KILLKKRKQNK
-268 NKTVAVDRKLIA
+268 NKIGSINRKNVSELQLSIRDA
-280 ELELSIQEAGLMN
+280 ELAN
-293 KTFFTKNYAT
+293 KPFLLKNYES

-312 EIEFQKKNTAK
+312 EMEFHKHNHAKAFKLLELYAEKIKIEN
-323 GFKILEQYAQGIKQ
+323 I
-337 ENVNKYLDFIG
+337 NKYLDLII
-348 ELLFFAKKYNS
+348 EVLVYAKKYNS
-359 KKYEQKYLLE
+359 KKYEQNYLIE

-393 KDDLVREIIVKVKTD
+393 RDDLVREIILKIKTD

-421 MHQSKFDELIVEIK
+421 MHQHKFDELVVEIK
-435 REKNKFKLLN
+435 KEKNKFKLLN
-445 EIGIKKFPHYDL
+445 EIGIKKFPHYDI

-469 AITDAKFP
+469 AIADAKFP

-488 TYLDLLPLEA
+488 TYLDLLPGEEQ
-498 RENIIKKF
+498 ENIIKKF

>member
-86 QDSLDLGNFKRSKDK
+86 QESLDLGNFKRSKDK
-101 TTTLKSTLSKRSNNK
+101 TTTIKSTLSKRSNNK

-224 SVRSQQNFKSGIY
+224 SVRSQQNFRSGMYGFFI
-237 SFLIARAAVI
+237 SLASVI
-247 INNKSNFAEL
+247 ITNKNTTADL
-257 KVLLKKRKQSK
+257 KILLKKRKQNK
-268 NKTVAVDRKLIA
+268 NKIGSINRKNVSELQLSIRDA
-280 ELELSIQEAGLMN
+280 ELAN
-293 KTFFTKNYAT
+293 KPFLLKNYES

-312 EIEFQKKNTAK
+312 EMEFHKHNHAKAFKLLELYAEKIKIEN
-323 GFKILEQYAQGIKQ
+323 I
-337 ENVNKYLDFIG
+337 NKYLDLII
-348 ELLFFAKKYNS
+348 EVLVYAKKYNS

-369 KFVCGYFIDTTE
+369 KFVCGYFIDEKE
-381 LDRFFELNKKQN
+381 LDRFFELNKFRSKE
-393 KDDLVREIIVKVKTD
+393 LVALGVIEKIKSE
-408 SLFFTFEKIAVVL
+408 SLFFTFEKIAIIFL
-421 MHQSKFDELIVEIK
+421 SQNKFDELVNEIK
-435 REKNKFKLLN
+435 KEKNKFKLLN
-445 EIGIKKFPHYDL
+445 EIGIKKFPHYDIE
-457 DFLTLYTKHFLN
+457 FLTLYTKHFLN

>member
-25 LNKKVELIKKTGNGS
+25 LNKKVELIKKTGSES

-78 AAVLFYLQ
+78 AAALFYLQ
-86 QDSLDLGNFKRSKDK
+86 QE
-101 TTTLKSTLSKRSNNK
+101 TLSMLKVKSLRKKAVTTSIKQKK
-116 KNKFAGYIRLIK
+116 KNSFIKQIELIK
-128 NITKPFITFTKLK
+128 EIIKPFAMASKLTRTE
-141 SAQVGDIQ
+141 VNEIY
-149 KKINF
+149 KKIHF
-154 EKNGASAFN
+154 EKTGAATFGQDF
-163 EEYYF
+163 YF
-168 NLALICELPKIPNF
+168 DLAIVCELPKLS
-182 NYSDRANAIEALIRN
+182 NYKYADGENVIDTLVENAKQ
-197 AAMEI
+197 EI
-202 EMNFNRGLS
+202 EYHFNKGFS
-211 ENENEAFIEATYY
+211 VNETEAFIDATYY
-224 SVRSQQNFKSGIY
+224 SLRSQQNFRSGMYGFFI
-237 SFLIARAAVI
+237 SLASVI
-247 INNKSNFAEL
+247 ITNKNTTADL
-257 KVLLKKRKQSK
+257 KILLKKRKQNK
-268 NKTVAVDRKLIA
+268 NKIGSINRKNVSELQLSIRDA
-280 ELELSIQEAGLMN
+280 ELAN
-293 KTFFTKNYAT
+293 KPFLLKNYES

-312 EIEFQKKNTAK
+312 EMEFHKHNHAKAFKLLELYAEKIKIEN
-323 GFKILEQYAQGIKQ
+323 I
-337 ENVNKYLDFIG
+337 NKYLDLII
-348 ELLFFAKKYNS
+348 EVLVYAKKYNS
-359 KKYEQKYLLE
+359 KKYEQNYLIE

-381 LDRFFELNKKQN
+381 LDRFFKLNKKQN
-393 KDDLVREIIVKVKTD
+393 RDDLVREIILKIKTD
-408 SLFFTFEKIAVVL
+408 SLFFMFEKIAVVL
-421 MHQSKFDELIVEIK
+421 MHQHKFDELVVEIK
-435 REKNKFKLLN
+435 KEKNKFKLLN
-445 EIGIKKFPHYDL
+445 EIGIKKFPHYDI

-469 AITDAKFP
+469 AIADAKFP

-488 TYLDLLPLEA
+488 TYLDLLPGEE

>member
-25 LNKKVELIKKTGNGS
+25 LNKKVELIKKTGSES

-78 AAVLFYLQ
+78 AAALFYLQ
-86 QDSLDLGNFKRSKDK
+86 QE
-101 TTTLKSTLSKRSNNK
+101 TLSMLKVKSLRKKAVTTSIKQKK
-116 KNKFAGYIRLIK
+116 KNSFIKQIELIK
-128 NITKPFITFTKLK
+128 EIIKPFAMASKLTRME
-141 SAQVGDIQ
+141 VNEIY
-149 KKINF
+149 KKIHF
-154 EKNGASAFN
+154 EKTGAATFGQDF
-163 EEYYF
+163 YF
-168 NLALICELPKIPNF
+168 DLAIVCELPKLS
-182 NYSDRANAIEALIRN
+182 NYKYADGENVIDTLVENAKQ
-197 AAMEI
+197 EI
-202 EMNFNRGLS
+202 ENHFNKGFS
-211 ENENEAFIEATYY
+211 VNETEAFIDATYY
-224 SVRSQQNFKSGIY
+224 SLRSQQNFRSGMYGFFI
-237 SFLIARAAVI
+237 SLASVI
-247 INNKSNFAEL
+247 ITNKNTTADL
-257 KVLLKKRKQSK
+257 KILLKKRKQNK
-268 NKTVAVDRKLIA
+268 NKIGSINRKNVSELQLSIRDA
-280 ELELSIQEAGLMN
+280 ELAN
-293 KTFFTKNYAT
+293 KPFLLKNYES

-312 EIEFQKKNTAK
+312 EMEFHKHIHAKAFKLLELYAEKIKIEN
-323 GFKILEQYAQGIKQ
+323 I
-337 ENVNKYLDFIG
+337 NKYLDLII
-348 ELLFFAKKYNS
+348 EVLVYAKKYNS

-393 KDDLVREIIVKVKTD
+393 RDDLVREIILKIKTD

-421 MHQSKFDELIVEIK
+421 MHQHKFDELVVEIK
-435 REKNKFKLLN
+435 KEKNKFKLLN
-445 EIGIKKFPHYDL
+445 EIGIKKFPHYDI

-469 AITDAKFP
+469 AIADAKFP

-488 TYLDLLPLEA
+488 TYLDLLPGEE

>member
-78 AAVLFYLQ
+78 AAALFYLQ
-86 QDSLDLGNFKRSKDK
+86 QE
-101 TTTLKSTLSKRSNNK
+101 TLSMLKVKSLRKKAVTTSIKQKK
-116 KNKFAGYIRLIK
+116 KNSFIKQIELIK
-128 NITKPFITFTKLK
+128 EIIKPFAMASKLTRTE
-141 SAQVGDIQ
+141 VNEIY
-149 KKINF
+149 KKIHF
-154 EKNGASAFN
+154 EKTGAATFGQDF
-163 EEYYF
+163 YF
-168 NLALICELPKIPNF
+168 DLAIVCELPKLS
-182 NYSDRANAIEALIRN
+182 NYKYVDGENVIDTLVENAKQ
-197 AAMEI
+197 EI
-202 EMNFNRGLS
+202 ENHFNKGFS
-211 ENENEAFIEATYY
+211 VNETEAFIDATYY
-224 SVRSQQNFKSGIY
+224 SLRSQQNFRSGMYGFFI
-237 SFLIARAAVI
+237 SLASVI
-247 INNKSNFAEL
+247 ITNKNTTADL
-257 KVLLKKRKQSK
+257 KILLKKRKQNK
-268 NKTVAVDRKLIA
+268 NKIGAINRKNVSELQLSIRDA
-280 ELELSIQEAGLMN
+280 ELAN
-293 KTFFTKNYAT
+293 KPFLLKNYES

-312 EIEFQKKNTAK
+312 EMEFHKHNHAKAFKLLELYAEKIKIEN
-323 GFKILEQYAQGIKQ
+323 I
-337 ENVNKYLDFIG
+337 NKYLDLII
-348 ELLFFAKKYNS
+348 EVLVYAKKYNS
-359 KKYEQKYLLE
+359 KKYEQNYLIE

-393 KDDLVREIIVKVKTD
+393 RDDLVREIILKIKTD

-421 MHQSKFDELIVEIK
+421 MHQHKFDELVVEIK
-435 REKNKFKLLN
+435 KEKNKFKLLN
-445 EIGIKKFPHYDL
+445 EIGIKKFPHYDI

-469 AITDAKFP
+469 AIADAKFP

-488 TYLDLLPLEA
+488 TYLDLLPGEE